1 MDINEYMSKSL
12 ELQAKQVAL
21 LERVAEG
28 IESLNES
35 GIFIANQN
43 DLENAIPV
51 VILGG
56 GGVSNVTVV
65 EGADVAK
72 ALESKAGEKVIV
84 DAVKKAQADKPT
96 ETAKTEDKPAAEEP
110 KQDKPAE
117 ETKKKVTIDDARG
130 ALKKFAA
137 IEGNDAAMELLT
149 SLKAKSVSDLAEQ
162 GPDALQKLIDKC
174 EGKGEGKGE

>member
-1 MDINEYMSKSL
+1 MDVNEYMTKSL
-12 ELQAKQVAL
+12 AL
-21 LERVAEG
+21 LERIAEG
-28 IESLNES
+28 IEYLNES

-51 VILGG
+51 VVLG
-56 GGVSNVTVV
+56 GGVSNVAVTVQDTSKKD
-65 EGADVAK
+65 APK
-72 ALESKAGEKVIV
+72 QESKPAP
-84 DAVKKAQADKPT
+84 ADKPA
-96 ETAKTEDKPAAEEP
+96 ETKKADAEPAAEAP

-117 ETKKKVTIDDARG
+117 ETNKKVTIDDARG

-174 EGKGEGKGE
+174 EGKGE

>member
-51 VILGG
+51 VVLG
-56 GGVSNVTVV
+56 GGVSNVAVTEQVT
-65 EGADVAK
+65 AK
-72 ALESKAGEKVIV
+72 K
-84 DAVKKAQADKPT
+84 DAPKQENKPAQADKPA
-96 ETAKTEDKPAAEEP
+96 ETAKAEDKPAAEEP

-174 EGKGEGKGE
+174 EGKGE

>member
-12 ELQAKQVAL
+12 ELQAKQTAL
-21 LERVAEG
+21 LEAILDG
-28 IESLNES
+28 INSINES
-35 GIFIANQN
+35 GVAVVNQVSIALPEGT
-43 DLENAIPV
+43 DLKAVGNV
-51 VILGG
+51 VHAQPADK
-56 GGVSNVTVV
+56 V
-65 EGADVAK
+65 E
-72 ALESKAGEKVIV
+72 
-84 DAVKKAQADKPT
+84 KKAEPKQVQADKPA
-96 ETAKTEDKPAAEEP
+96 EMAKAEDKPAAEEP

-174 EGKGEGKGE
+174 EGKGE

>member
-56 GGVSNVTVV
+56 GVNNVSVETVNDTARKLT
-65 EGADVAK
+65 GADK
-72 ALESKAGEKVIV
+72 KEEP
-84 DAVKKAQADKPT
+84 KAQADKPA
-96 ETAKTEDKPAAEEP
+96 ETAKAEDKPAAEEP
-110 KQDKPAE
+110 KDDKPA

-174 EGKGEGKGE
+174 EGKGE

>member
-1 MDINEYMSKSL
+1 MDVNEYMSKSL
-12 ELQAKQVAL
+12 AL
-21 LERVAEG
+21 LERIAEG

-51 VILGG
+51 VVLG
-56 GGVSNVTVV
+56 GGVSNVTNVAIP
-65 EGADVAK
+65 EGADAVVAGNLAK
-72 ALESKAGEKVIV
+72 VTGKKDGE
-84 DAVKKAQADKPT
+84 AKAQADKPA
-96 ETAKTEDKPAAEEP
+96 ETAKDEA
-110 KQDKPAE
+110 KPAE
-117 ETKKKVTIDDARG
+117 QAPKDEKPAETKKKVSVDDARA
-130 ALKKFAA
+130 ALKAYAA

-174 EGKGEGKGE
+174 EGKAD